1 MTDHANELRRY
12 SRKIGRPAG
21 DVPSVMLAAAEEIE
35 RLAARLEATEKER
48 DDVAQQLVQSEI
60 GKREISEAHD
70 AMQIEVGKLKDLEV
84 SRCVKI
90 NGYIVDNARLAEEV
104 ERLRAK
110 VAEMEQQE
118 PVRLVT
124 AVAYR
129 WRYRGAVMW
138 QYGELTEET
147 ARLAKEH
154 NHEVQPLGI
163 LPGAKGEEK

>member
-12 SRKIGRPAG
+12 SRKIGYPAG

-35 RLAARLEATEKER
+35 RLAARLEAAEKER

-110 VAEMEQQE
+110 IEQMEKRLRLILEEPENTTSNSKALREM
-118 PVRLVT
+118 VR
-124 AVAYR
+124 
-129 WRYRGAVMW
+129 
-138 QYGELTEET
+138 Q
-147 ARLAKEH
+147 ARLA
-154 NHEVQPLGI
+154 L
-163 LPGAKGEEK
+163 EESK

>member
-12 SRKIGRPAG
+12 SRKIGHPAG

-35 RLAARLEATEKER
+35 RLAARLEAAEKER

-110 VAEMEQQE
+110 IEQMEKRLRLILEEPENTMSNSKALREM
-118 PVRLVT
+118 VR
-124 AVAYR
+124 
-129 WRYRGAVMW
+129 
-138 QYGELTEET
+138 Q
-147 ARLAKEH
+147 ARLA
-154 NHEVQPLGI
+154 L
-163 LPGAKGEEK
+163 EESK

>member
-12 SRKIGRPAG
+12 SRKIAHPAG
-21 DVPSVMLAAAEEIE
+21 DVPSVMLAAADEIE
-35 RLAARLEATEKER
+35 RLAARLEAAEKER

-110 VAEMEQQE
+110 IEQMEKRLRLILEEPENTMSNSKALREM
-118 PVRLVT
+118 VR
-124 AVAYR
+124 
-129 WRYRGAVMW
+129 
-138 QYGELTEET
+138 Q
-147 ARLAKEH
+147 ARLA
-154 NHEVQPLGI
+154 L
-163 LPGAKGEEK
+163 EESK

>member
-35 RLAARLEATEKER
+35 RLAARLEAAEKER

-110 VAEMEQQE
+110 IEQMEKRLRLILEEPENTMSNSKALREM
-118 PVRLVT
+118 VR
-124 AVAYR
+124 
-129 WRYRGAVMW
+129 
-138 QYGELTEET
+138 Q
-147 ARLAKEH
+147 ARLA
-154 NHEVQPLGI
+154 L
-163 LPGAKGEEK
+163 EESK

>member
-12 SRKIGRPAG
+12 ARKIAHPAG

-35 RLAARLEATEKER
+35 RLAARLEAAEKER

-110 VAEMEQQE
+110 IEQMEKRLRLILEEPENTMSNSKALREM
-118 PVRLVT
+118 VR
-124 AVAYR
+124 
-129 WRYRGAVMW
+129 
-138 QYGELTEET
+138 Q
-147 ARLAKEH
+147 ARLA
-154 NHEVQPLGI
+154 L
-163 LPGAKGEEK
+163 EESK

>member
-1 MTDHANELRRY
+1 MTKDELQ
-12 SRKIGRPAG
+12 KAVD
-21 DVPSVMLAAAEEIE
+21 DVITDCIRNDYAFGNYAHRVTEAVWPV
-35 RLAARLEATEKER
+35 LEAAEKER

-110 VAEMEQQE
+110 IEQMEKRLCLILEEPENTMSNSKALREM
-118 PVRLVT
+118 VR
-124 AVAYR
+124 
-129 WRYRGAVMW
+129 
-138 QYGELTEET
+138 Q
-147 ARLAKEH
+147 ARLA
-154 NHEVQPLGI
+154 L
-163 LPGAKGEEK
+163 EESK

>member
-12 SRKIGRPAG
+12 ARKIAHPAG

-35 RLAARLEATEKER
+35 RLAARLEAAEKER

-104 ERLRAK
+104 ERLQAK
-110 VAEMEQQE
+110 IEQMEKQE
-118 PVRLVT
+118 PVRHEFQGRDGAWYPFINQRHYENT
-124 AVAYR
+124 VADGTWPIRALY
-129 WRYRGAVMW
+129 A
-138 QYGELTEET
+138 
-147 ARLAKEH
+147 
-154 NHEVQPLGI
+154 

>member
-35 RLAARLEATEKER
+35 RLAARLEAAEKER

-110 VAEMEQQE
+110 IERMEKQE
-118 PVRLVT
+118 PVMWANSSTINSSRINKERGGRGDQHTCSETQT
-124 AVAYR
+124 AYHDTQLYA
-129 WRYRGAVMW
+129 
-138 QYGELTEET
+138 
-147 ARLAKEH
+147 
-154 NHEVQPLGI
+154 
-163 LPGAKGEEK
+163 LPGAQTQGEER

>member
-12 SRKIGRPAG
+12 SRKIGHPAG

-35 RLAARLEATEKER
+35 RLAARLEAAEKER

-70 AMQIEVGKLKDLEV
+70 ALQVEVGKLKDLEV

-110 VAEMEQQE
+110 IEQMEKRLRLILEEPENTMSNSKALREM
-118 PVRLVT
+118 VR
-124 AVAYR
+124 
-129 WRYRGAVMW
+129 
-138 QYGELTEET
+138 Q
-147 ARLAKEH
+147 ARLA
-154 NHEVQPLGI
+154 L
-163 LPGAKGEEK
+163 EESK

>member
-1 MTDHANELRRY
+1 MSPAEAAAFLRRY
-12 SRKIGRPAG
+12 NEWRRTDDRYGMPYPDPREIGEAI
-21 DVPSVMLAAAEEIE
+21 DAAIAMIE
-35 RLAARLEATEKER
+35 RLEAAEKER

-110 VAEMEQQE
+110 IEQMEKRLRLILEEPENTMSNSKALREM
-118 PVRLVT
+118 VR
-124 AVAYR
+124 
-129 WRYRGAVMW
+129 
-138 QYGELTEET
+138 Q
-147 ARLAKEH
+147 ARLA
-154 NHEVQPLGI
+154 L
-163 LPGAKGEEK
+163 EESK